1 MVTSGKTLFI
11 SVFCHNYEQSQKIK
25 KSVGYR
31 PFLSP
36 QMRRNDSSFYP
47 INYVKC
53 DFD

>member
-25 KSVGYR
+25 KSVRYR